1 MRSCIRT
8 LEGICFRLL
17 AGLLLPNRQ
26 RRHRRSVRE
35 AAHHARRV
43 GDCVVSRLW
52 IHRPWKRRLPVTA
65 SGEVV
70 LIFRI
75 RERIIGKEQGT
86 CSFWLRPWTSKTR
99 MLMRLHVSIT
109 TDMLVCI
116 CNTVWQWFFGR
127 VSTTATTTF
136 LFIKKSMWNSWLLKM
151 WGVTVYT
158 VHPCQHILYFYD
170 RDQAC
175 KAAYAVESICVCW
188 NSKHSQSLFFCNWW
202 YQKYKKDS
210 KQSVS
215 VITIIIL
222 DDA

>member
-26 RRHRRSVRE
+26 RRHQRSVRE

-99 MLMRLHVSIT
+99 MLMCLHVSIT

-136 LFIKKSMWNSWLLKM
+136 LFIKKACETLDYLKCE
-151 WGVTVYT
+151 V
-158 VHPCQHILYFYD
+158 
-170 RDQAC
+170 
-175 KAAYAVESICVCW
+175 
-188 NSKHSQSLFFCNWW
+188 SQSTQCIHANTSFIFTTVTWRV
-202 YQKYKKDS
+202 
-210 KQSVS
+210 KQR
-215 VITIIIL
+215 TL
-222 DDA
+222 